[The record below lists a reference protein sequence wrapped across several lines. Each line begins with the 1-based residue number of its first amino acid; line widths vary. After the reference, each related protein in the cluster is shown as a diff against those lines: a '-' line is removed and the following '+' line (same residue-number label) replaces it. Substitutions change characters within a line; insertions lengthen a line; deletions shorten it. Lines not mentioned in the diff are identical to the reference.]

1 MGRLEG
7 KVAIVTGGS
16 SGIGLAAAEAMAREG
31 AKVAITGRNQE
42 RLDAAAAKI
51 GDGVL
56 AIKSD
61 AASLPDIDAMLET
74 VTGKLGK
81 IDVLY
86 LNAGIADLAPLEAV
100 TEEFFD
106 KVVGINFKGVL
117 FTIQKALPHL
127 NKKPSIIITSSM
139 SNFIG
144 QHSLSVYCATKAAV
158 RSLARTL
165 SNELGDRGIRV
176 NVVSPG
182 YIHTPMVDNAC
193 DGAGFTPEEKQGI
206 LDAMAAQTSVGRV
219 GKAED
224 VASAVV
230 YLASD
235 ESSFINGS
243 EIVMD
248 GGYTVVNHPF

>member
-16 SGIGLAAAEAMAREG
+16 SGIGLAAAEAMVREG

-51 GDGVL
+51 GGGVL

-61 AASLPDIDAMLET
+61 ASSLPDIDAMLKE
-74 VTGKLGK
+74 VMEKFGK

-100 TEEFFD
+100 TEAFFD

-117 FTIQKALPHL
+117 FAIQKALPHL
-127 NKKPSIIITSSM
+127 KEGASVIMTSSM

-144 QHSLSVYCATKAAV
+144 QHSLCVYCATKAAV

-165 SNELGDRGIRV
+165 SNELGAKGIRV

-182 YIHTPMVDNAC
+182 YIHTPMIDNAAEA
-193 DGAGFTPEEKQGI
+193 AGFTPEVKQGI

-224 VASAVV
+224 VAGAVV
-230 YLASD
+230 FLASE
-235 ESSFINGS
+235 ESTYINGS

-248 GGYTVVNHPF
+248 GGYTVVDHPF

>member
-7 KVAIVTGGS
+7 KVAVVTGGN
-16 SGIGLAAAEAMAREG
+16 SGIGLAAAEAMVREG
-31 AKVAITGRNQE
+31 AKVAITGRNRA
-42 RLDAAAAKI
+42 RLDAAAAKM
-51 GDGVL
+51 GNGTL

-61 AASLPDIDAMLET
+61 ASSIPDIEAMVNE
-74 VTGKLGK
+74 VVEKLGG

-117 FTIQKALPHL
+117 FAIQKALPHL
-127 NKKPSIIITSSM
+127 KNGSSVIITSSM

-165 SNELGDRGIRV
+165 SNELGERGIRV

-182 YIHTPMVDNAC
+182 YIHTPMIDNAAEA
-193 DGAGFTPEEKQGI
+193 AGFTPEVKQGI
-206 LDAMAAQTSVGRV
+206 LDAMAAGTSVGRV

-224 VASAVV
+224 VAGAVV

-235 ESSFINGS
+235 ESSYVNGT